1 MKKKIIKKSFLA
13 VVCLSIVIAGC
24 LITEQRSETTAQI
37 PEHNGEVLVDSLNI
51 QEADGTGATG
61 DEETDDTEKST
72 DTETVTS
79 DDVSELEQS
88 DSYFQEMRA
97 SINLDRNEVISMLT
111 DAEATAETSA
121 EKDSASQQKMA
132 LLENM
137 QMEQEVEN
145 AIAAKGLPECLV
157 LITENGVNV
166 TVNKQELTENDV
178 AKICDIVMRETGR
191 SASQIIIQ
199 SKF

>member
-1 MKKKIIKKSFLA
+1 MNKRKLKALA
-13 VVCLSIVIAGC
+13 AFILCIGLLATAGT
-24 LITEQRSETTAQI
+24 ITNKQETRMTAEI
-37 PEHNGEVLVDSLNI
+37 PEHDGDVLVDSLNVQ
-51 QEADGTGATG
+51 QEDTSAE
-61 DEETDDTEKST
+61 EETDGSSE
-72 DTETVTS
+72 TETVTS

-97 SINLDRNEVISMLT
+97 TINLDRNQVISMLT

-121 EKDSASQQKMA
+121 EKENASQQKLE

-137 QMEQEVEN
+137 QKEQDVEN

-157 LITENGVNV
+157 LITESGVNV
-166 TVNKQELTENDV
+166 TVNKQDLTDSDV
-178 AKICDIVMRETGR
+178 AKICDIVMRETDR
-191 SASQIIIQ
+191 PASEIIIQ

>member
-1 MKKKIIKKSFLA
+1 MNKRKLKALA
-13 VVCLSIVIAGC
+13 AFILCIGLLATAGT
-24 LITEQRSETTAQI
+24 ITNKQETRMTAEI
-37 PEHNGEVLVDSLNI
+37 PEHDGDVLVDSLNVQ
-51 QEADGTGATG
+51 QEDTSAEEKTDGSS
-61 DEETDDTEKST
+61 E
-72 DTETVTS
+72 TETVTS

-97 SINLDRNEVISMLT
+97 TINLDRNQVISMLT

-121 EKDSASQQKMA
+121 EKENASQQKLE

-137 QMEQEVEN
+137 QKEQDVEN

-157 LITENGVNV
+157 LITESGVNV
-166 TVNKQELTENDV
+166 TVNKQDLTDTDV
-178 AKICDIVMRETGR
+178 AKICDIVMRETDR
-191 SASQIIIQ
+191 PASEIIIQ